1 MGLESNTTEFD
12 LAETGI
18 VSQSETDK
26 PAEPSK
32 VASDVGKVEAGIVLQ
47 PGIAGQTI
55 IDDQVVDETVAGTA
69 ALEIEGGTSLGSNSV
84 RCLIAERLG
93 GAQQRRARGVGVIS
107 GQREAIVDIE
117 IKAAYGFSIPDIV
130 QQIRE
135 SVSLRVL
142 DICGLVAKKINITVT
157 AVEFAHSHSSLFARV
172 GQDTTAAE

>member
-1 MGLESNTTEFD
+1 M
-12 LAETGI
+12 AETGI

-32 VASDVGKVEAGIVLQ
+32 VASDVGKVEASIVLH

-55 IDDQVVDETVAGTA
+55 IDDQVVETVAGTA

-84 RCLIAERLG
+84 RRLIAERLG
-93 GAQQRRARGVGVIS
+93 GAQQRRARVVGVIS

-117 IKAAYGFSIPDIV
+117 TKAAYGFSIPDIV
-130 QQIRE
+130 QEIRE

-142 DICGLVAKKINITVT
+142 DICGLVAKEFNITVS
-157 AVEFAHSHSSLFARV
+157 AVEFAHSHSCLFARV
-172 GQDTTAAE
+172 GQVTTAAE

>member
-1 MGLESNTTEFD
+1 MGLESNMTEFD

-32 VASDVGKVEAGIVLQ
+32 VASDVGKVEASIVLQ

-55 IDDQVVDETVAGTA
+55 IDDQVVETVAGTA

-93 GAQQRRARGVGVIS
+93 GAQQRRAWGVGVIS